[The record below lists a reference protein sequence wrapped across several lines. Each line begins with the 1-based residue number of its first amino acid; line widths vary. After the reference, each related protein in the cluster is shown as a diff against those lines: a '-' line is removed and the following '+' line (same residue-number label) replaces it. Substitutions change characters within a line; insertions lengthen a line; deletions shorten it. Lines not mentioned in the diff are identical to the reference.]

1 QEEEVKKESTNKNA
15 KGQGYGGEEDRF
27 EESNIQAPSKKIKG
41 TVGTKTP
48 RTGQPALSS
57 FNPKA

>member
-1 QEEEVKKESTNKNA
+1 MNKNA
-15 KGQGYGGEEDRF
+15 KGQEYGGEEGRI
-27 EESNIQAPSKKIKG
+27 EESNIKVIPKKIKG